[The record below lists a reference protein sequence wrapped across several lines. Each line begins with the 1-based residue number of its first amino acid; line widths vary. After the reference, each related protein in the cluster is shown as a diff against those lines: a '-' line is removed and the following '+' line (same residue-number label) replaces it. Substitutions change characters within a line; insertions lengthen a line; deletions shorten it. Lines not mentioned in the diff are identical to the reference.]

1 MFFITSQGLLLKV
14 ICQQEGIDYDESFDP
29 IARLEAFRIFLAY
42 TAHKNFD
49 VYQIDVKC
57 TFSQWCTRRDCVC

>member
-57 TFSQWCTRRDCVC
+57 AFSQWCTRRDCVC